1 MTQPDVPGIAKR
13 RPAGMHFETIKARA
27 RRIFTAEVEAEA
39 VYRGVHR
46 GSDGPS
52 YRALL
57 PFVRLMAAERDSLRE
72 FVLSL
77 PPPAR
82 HDWLAQQ
89 ARWQAEQNQH
99 HWSQLLLQVRV
110 AGLRRIDDWDIRC
123 VDRLIGLFPGCVPQ
137 SWRRA
142 ALCCRI
148 AEPSGQWLVCPQ
160 PAAPISDRG
169 TGLTR
174 S

>member
-1 MTQPDVPGIAKR
+1 MTHPNAPGAAKR
-13 RPAGMHFETIKARA
+13 RPAEMRFETIKARA
-27 RRIFTAEVEAEA
+27 QRIFTAEIEAEA

-52 YRALL
+52 YQALL
-57 PFVRLMAAERDSLRE
+57 PFVRLVAAERDSLRE

-82 HDWLAQQ
+82 QDWLAQQ

-110 AGLRRIDDWDIRC
+110 AGLRRIDNWDIRR
-123 VDRLIGLFPGCVPQ
+123 VYRLIELFPGCVPQ

-148 AEPSGQWLVCPQ
+148 AGPSGQWLVCPR
-160 PAAPISDRG
+160 PATPSSTRGSD
-169 TGLTR
+169 LTR

>member
-1 MTQPDVPGIAKR
+1 MTQPDAPGVARR
-13 RPAGMHFETIKARA
+13 RPAGMQFETIKARA
-27 RRIFTAEVEAEA
+27 RRIFSAEIEAEA
-39 VYRGVHR
+39 FYRGVHH
-46 GSDGPS
+46 GSDSPS

-57 PFVRLMAAERDSLRE
+57 PFVRLVAAERDSLRE

-77 PPPAR
+77 PPPAPQ
-82 HDWLAQQ
+82 DGLAQQ

-99 HWSQLLLQVRV
+99 HWSQLLLQVRI
-110 AGLRRIDDWDIRC
+110 AGLLQIGDWDIRC
-123 VDRLIGLFPGCVPQ
+123 VDRLIKLFPGCVPQ

-148 AEPSGQWLVCPQ
+148 AEPSGQWLVCPR
-160 PAAPISDRG
+160 PATPSSTRG
-169 TGLTR
+169 TGLSR